1 MDKVWLDVSMR
12 VLCVEKDRKNLKLL
26 MTECKRLP
34 QVDET
39 RGFTR
44 VKSALKYLESNA
56 ADIAIMDI
64 DMPDMNGT
72 TLASKIR
79 KEHPALSMIFV
90 SANEKYAVD
99 AFAMHIS
106 GFLLKPI
113 DKDKL
118 NLEMEHALSKN
129 LQGVI

>member
-1 MDKVWLDVSMR
+1 MKVI
-12 VLCVEKDRKNLKLL
+12 CVEKNRKNLKFLI
-26 MTECKRLP
+26 TECERLP

-39 RGFTR
+39 HGFTR
-44 VKSALKYLESNA
+44 VKSALKFLESNA

-79 KEHPALSMIFV
+79 KDHPALAMIFV
-90 SANEKYAVD
+90 SANENYAVD
-99 AFAMHIS
+99 AFSMHVS

-113 DKDKL
+113 DKVKL
-118 NLEMEHALSKN
+118 NLEMEHALT
-129 LQGVI
+129 GVRSVSAGR